1 MLAGQHTSF
10 GRGGFVA
17 RSLAALGRD
26 RTQHHRVVASAS
38 SPLVA
43 RLIRDDLQQP
53 WPKSRTSAKST
64 QSIERLDEC
73 LLRRVLR
80 FDRIAQNQVR
90 DAERYF
96 LKAQH
101 QTGVR
106 VRVALARTL
115 DQRVV

>member
-53 WPKSRTSAKST
+53 WPKRRTSAKST

-80 FDRIAQNQVR
+80 QRRIAEMSPIG
-90 DAERYF
+90 ERC
-96 LKAQH
+96 
-101 QTGVR
+101 
-106 VRVALARTL
+106 VALAAPVSPAAY
-115 DQRVV
+115 QQACN